1 MYSVYPLQL
10 SAGKV
15 PSRLLH
21 ILTCKI
27 VLFLVNLC
35 DFRQAQHSK
44 STATFTRDSLARN
57 YAAYKPRKHMQSIFF
72 LYFDK

>member
-1 MYSVYPLQL
+1 MYSIYPLQL

-21 ILTCKI
+21 ILTYKI
-27 VLFLVNLC
+27 ILFRVVLC

-44 STATFTRDSLARN
+44 STATFTRDSL
-57 YAAYKPRKHMQSIFF
+57 S
-72 LYFDK
+72 FDSSAFTQKYREGYCKIMTS